1 MSYDLGNDA
10 DPIRPASLPTLS
22 DANLRRM
29 WQASL
34 AVAGLVLLVLALW
47 CFRAA
52 YTDFLWFDHLGYRA
66 VFVKI
71 FVLKLWLF
79 TAGAIVA
86 GVVLMGNLYLADRF
100 SKGESTLNQPPV
112 VIRLLT
118 AATLFS
124 AVLVVMIGVPVFG
137 GAASGRWETLLVF
150 FNQVPFGI
158 PDPQYFRDA
167 TFYIATLPVLHLAQ
181 GWFMGLAITAAVA
194 TLSLY
199 LSIHAIRGIPRLT
212 TRRMLQHGAALG
224 VFLMLTIAAEHG
236 LDYFELAL
244 SGNGIV
250 AGATYTDVHARAPAL
265 WLMTGVALL
274 AAAGFAGS
282 NRFGGLKLMVGAFG
296 LWLLVAL
303 LAGLIYPALYQR
315 FQVDPNEFA
324 RERTY
329 IERNIEATR
338 YAYGLDRIQR
348 APFPVHG
355 KLDSQAIRDN
365 RETVD
370 NIRLWDIQP
379 LQDAY
384 NQLQFIELYYQ
395 FLDADSDRY
404 LVDGRLRQ
412 VLISARELDLDPERL
427 PGEAQNWV
435 NRTLQYTHGYGVAMS
450 PANAITPG
458 EGRPDYFIRDIPIKG
473 KLPVTR
479 PEIYYGESP
488 VAFVVVGHSLPE
500 VDPESSFQ
508 HYQGSGGVPLSSA
521 FRRVAYAWQMG
532 DINLLLSDQ
541 LTNDSRIQYRRNI
554 TQRVGTIAP
563 FLELDRD
570 PYPVVDGGGK
580 LWWIQDAYTTT
591 DRYPYSDNQT
601 GRFNYIRN
609 SVKVVVDAYNGSVDF
624 YVADPED
631 PLLQMYSNA
640 FPGLFQGFEEMPASL
655 MDHIRYPIGL
665 FSVQSDVYL
674 KYHVTDSQVFFNQ
687 AEQWDVPLEN
697 KFGRIGVR
705 VTPSY
710 MVLKNPGMQE
720 EEFVLMLPFTPAGDK
735 KNLVGWLAA
744 RNDWPN
750 YGQLITYEV
759 PTNPQIDGPEQVEA
773 RIEND
778 QTISQQFLL
787 WSGAGSEVIR
797 GQVLV
802 IPIADTIIY
811 VEPLYLQST
820 GLDYP
825 ELKKVIVADGN
836 DVVMADSV
844 DEGLAL
850 LIGEVAPGVG
860 DSPPDGAL
868 PSVTLEQLEQVEET
882 FSDISKSLDELEDA
896 LDNLRSTIGG
906 R

>member
-1 MSYDLGNDA
+1 M
-10 DPIRPASLPTLS
+10 
-22 DANLRRM
+22 
-29 WQASL
+29 
-34 AVAGLVLLVLALW
+34 
-47 CFRAA
+47 
-52 YTDFLWFDHLGYRA
+52 
-66 VFVKI
+66 
-71 FVLKLWLF
+71 
-79 TAGAIVA
+79 
-86 GVVLMGNLYLADRF
+86 
-100 SKGESTLNQPPV
+100 
-112 VIRLLT
+112 
-118 AATLFS
+118 
-124 AVLVVMIGVPVFG
+124 
-137 GAASGRWETLLVF
+137 
-150 FNQVPFGI
+150 
-158 PDPQYFRDA
+158 
-167 TFYIATLPVLHLAQ
+167 
-181 GWFMGLAITAAVA
+181 
-194 TLSLY
+194 
-199 LSIHAIRGIPRLT
+199 
-212 TRRMLQHGAALG
+212 
-224 VFLMLTIAAEHG
+224 
-236 LDYFELAL
+236 
-244 SGNGIV
+244 
-250 AGATYTDVHARAPAL
+250 
-265 WLMTGVALL
+265 
-274 AAAGFAGS
+274 
-282 NRFGGLKLMVGAFG
+282 
-296 LWLLVAL
+296 
-303 LAGLIYPALYQR
+303 
-315 FQVDPNEFA
+315 
-324 RERTY
+324 
-329 IERNIEATR
+329 
-338 YAYGLDRIQR
+338 
-348 APFPVHG
+348 
-355 KLDSQAIRDN
+355 
-365 RETVD
+365 
-370 NIRLWDIQP
+370 
-379 LQDAY
+379 
-384 NQLQFIELYYQ
+384 
-395 FLDADSDRY
+395 
-404 LVDGRLRQ
+404 DGRLRQ

-479 PEIYYGESP
+479 PEIYYGESAA
-488 VAFVVVGHSLPE
+488 AFVVVGHSLPE
-500 VDPESSFQ
+500 VGPESTSQ
-508 HYQGSGGVPLSSA
+508 HYQGSGGVPLTSA

-541 LTNDSRIQYRRNI
+541 ITKDSRIQYRRNI
-554 TQRVGTIAP
+554 TQRVKTITP
-563 FLELDRD
+563 FLKLDRD

-609 SVKVVVDAYNGSVDF
+609 SVKVVVDAYNGGVDF
-624 YVADPED
+624 YVVDPED
-631 PLLQMYSNA
+631 PLLHMYSNA
-640 FPGLFQGFEEMPASL
+640 FPGLFQGFEEMPAGL

-697 KFGRIGVR
+697 KFGESGVR

-844 DEGLAL
+844 DEGLAM
-850 LIGEVAPGVG
+850 LIGEIAPGVG
-860 DSPPDGAL
+860 DDPLDAAP

-882 FSDISKSLDELEDA
+882 FRDISKSLDELEDA